1 MVYYVTIKPY
11 TIDLGPIE
19 MPLTYNEITNI
30 FTDSDLL
37 PKINATYYR
46 NFKQTIKNIN
56 NNISNIES
64 NYVKNT
70 DFATAEKAG
79 VLRVGGGITMSSY
92 GVAQPAVDSYENYK
106 TRGNSLF
113 ISKGTLENVLAQ
125 KFADLKAELTT
136 TTTDESEET
145 E

>member
-1 MVYYVTIKPY
+1 
-11 TIDLGPIE
+11 

-70 DFATAEKAG
+70 DFATATKAG
-79 VLRVGGGITMSSY
+79 LIRTGGGIVMTSY
-92 GVAQPAVDSYENYK
+92 GTAQPAVETYENYQ
-106 TRGNSLF
+106 TRGDTLF
-113 ISKGTLENVLAQ
+113 ISKGTLENVLT
-125 KFADLKAELTT
+125 KKLADLKAELTT
-136 TTTDESEET
+136 TTTDESEGT